1 MAKPKPCLV
10 NILKI
15 WLRRRMSR
23 IFWPIFLSC
32 MYYPLRVY
40 LTRKFRQ
47 DNRINSFELVP
58 LIKGERGC
66 CIFDCIILQPPLPP
80 FLRGIHTSHMPCE
93 PHEQNENSYTINLS
107 CLSL

>member
-47 DNRINSFELVP
+47 DNRINTFELAIP
-58 LIKGERGC
+58 LLGGVRGGSLGRE
-66 CIFDCIILQPPLPP
+66 ISVNISRVTDLPTPKSPPK
-80 FLRGIHTSHMPCE
+80 RGLS
-93 PHEQNENSYTINLS
+93 NSTHPRFYEDKFV
-107 CLSL
+107 

>member
-15 WLRRRMSR
+15 WVRRRMSR
-23 IFWPIFLSC
+23 IFWPIFLNC

-47 DNRINSFELVP
+47 DNRISTFELESP
-58 LIKGERGC
+58 LLGGDLGVGKAVIRKKFTE
-66 CIFDCIILQPPLPP
+66 IFRPRNPPLTPP
-80 FLRGIHTSHMPCE
+80 KRGIAESPSM
-93 PHEQNENSYTINLS
+93 
-107 CLSL
+107 